1 MKNYYNVLCRVTV
14 TTSCQLRFHLYPHDD
29 QSCALILESCKYD
42 NYDDQGRI
50 QGEGAGRCAGG
61 PPLR

>member
-14 TTSCQLRFHLYPHDD
+14 TTSCQLRFQLYPHDD

-42 NYDDQGRI
+42 SYDDQGRI
-50 QGEGAGRCAGG
+50 
-61 PPLR
+61 